1 MTWNP
6 PQLSLLATTTY
17 NLNVRSGPGTSHG
30 KVGFIPGGSTT
41 RYDILG
47 KDAATPVWWRIW
59 FSSSVIGWVHGNYVQ
74 THGDVGGVP
83 VR

>member
-1 MTWNP
+1 M
-6 PQLSLLATTTY
+6 
-17 NLNVRSGPGTSHG
+17 RSGPGTSHS
-30 KVGFIPGGSTT
+30 KVGFIPGGSAT

-59 FSSSVIGWVHGNYVQ
+59 FSSSVIGWVHGNYVR